1 MNLRV
6 AKIIKWFFE
15 NLVTMMIVVAGIG
28 FLTLMGWE
36 AFLVVGMTILVTAVS
51 GLVVMGCIK
60 LYDKAD
66 RTVREIEEGDD
77 PRNRHHLDY
86 YGKNEYED
94 EYH

>member
-36 AFLVVGMTILVTAVS
+36 AFLVVGVAILVTAVT